1 MSAHPLDRVVLSAL
15 TSARQ
20 SHLAVREGAALR
32 MQTGY
37 GVFVALEDV
46 SAGLADVQRLP
57 VPEGKLVSVEAEQQ
71 PVPFGFRVEKQ
82 AVLLQMTL
90 TELKAGTTRAVAI
103 EKLTDADAEQMLA
116 LALLTEPGPFFANT
130 HRLGDFYGVKENGR
144 LLAMAGERMKPDG
157 FTEVSGVCVHPDA
170 QGRGYAA
177 AAMRAVIEPII
188 ARGEMAFLHSYDH
201 NSRAIAL
208 YQGLGFSVRAP
219 MDMRTLVPV
228 TN

>member
-1 MSAHPLDRVVLSAL
+1 MVLSAL
-15 TSARQ
+15 TSERQ
-20 SHLAVREGAALR
+20 GALAVRQGHAVR
-32 MQTGY
+32 MVAGY
-37 GVFVALEDV
+37 GVFAALEDV
-46 SAGLADVQRLP
+46 QAGLADMARLP
-57 VPEGKLVSVEAEQQ
+57 VPEGKLVTVEAEKQ
-71 PVPFGFRVEKQ
+71 PLPHGFRIEKQ
-82 AVLLQMTL
+82 AVLLQMSL
-90 TELKAGTTRAVAI
+90 SSLKAGKGRDVRLD
-103 EKLTDADAEQMLA
+103 KLTDADAEQMLA

-177 AAMRAVIEPII
+177 AAMRAVIEPIL
-188 ARGEMAFLHSYDH
+188 ARGETAFLHSYDH
-201 NSRAIAL
+201 NIRAISL
-208 YQGLGFSVRAP
+208 YEGLGFSVRAP